1 MATSGT
7 TDGAAGADPPFLDQ
21 EPPHWVASGLSTILV
36 LLFVTAAI
44 AAAIVQIPE
53 TVSGPFVLAPS
64 RGTVALRAPREGIV
78 SEIAA
83 TEGEAVARGQTL
95 FVIQS
100 PPASDRSAELRTVEA
115 QLRGMR
121 ARAEN
126 ARLEYE
132 QQRDATAEEI
142 ATLRVRVQSLARVIA
157 LQEQQVAQTRELA
170 AGYRGAQGGA
180 VGRMEYSRLELDA
193 NRLAEQVEQARGQ
206 REEATRNIS
215 RLLHGAGAHEARYRE
230 TVRALAEEEAAARIR
245 HESLARL
252 PFSTADGL
260 GNLTIPAP
268 CDGAP
273 LRLGVRARGAVVQ
286 AGDALGEFACTGDT
300 LRGEVILPQSGVA
313 RVHPGQ
319 GVRLRYDA
327 FPYQRYG
334 IRFGTVRWVGPAGI
348 PGAADAGAFRALV
361 DVRDREVA
369 TAGTRRA
376 LMAGMAGR
384 ADVVVGRR
392 SLASFAFE
400 PIRQLTESVRE
411 GPSQ

>member
-1 MATSGT
+1 MATPGT
-7 TDGAAGADPPFLDQ
+7 PDGAAQTDPPFLDP
-21 EPPHWVASGLSTILV
+21 EPPHWVANGLSTILV
-36 LLFVTAAI
+36 LLFVTVAI
-44 AAAIVQIPE
+44 AAALVQIPE
-53 TVSGPFVLAPS
+53 TVSGPFVLAPA

-78 SEIAA
+78 SEIGAV
-83 TEGEAVARGQTL
+83 EGEVVPRGQAL

-100 PPASDRSAELRTVEA
+100 PPAADRSADLRTLEG
-115 QLRGMR
+115 QLRGMH

-126 ARLEYE
+126 ARLEFE
-132 QQRDATAEEI
+132 QQRSATAEEI
-142 ATLRVRVQSLARVIA
+142 ATLQGRVKSLARVIA
-157 LQEQQVAQTRELA
+157 LQEQQVTQTRELA

-206 REEATRNIS
+206 REEATRDIS
-215 RLLHGAGAHEARYRE
+215 RLQYTAAARDARYRE
-230 TVRALAEEEAAARIR
+230 TTRALAEEEASAKIR
-245 HESLARL
+245 QESLSRL

-268 CDGAP
+268 CAGAP
-273 LRLGVRARGAVVQ
+273 LRLNVRARGAVVQ
-286 AGDALGEFACTGDT
+286 AGDALGEFACAGDT
-300 LRGEVILPQSGVA
+300 LRGEVTLPQSGVA
-313 RVHPGQ
+313 RVQPGQ

-334 IRFGTVRWVGPAGI
+334 VRFGTVRWVGPAGI
-348 PGAADAGAFRALV
+348 PGAADAGAFRAFV
-361 DVRDREVA
+361 DVRDREVKDQ
-369 TAGTRRA
+369 GTRRA

-400 PIRQLTESVRE
+400 PIRQLQESVRE
-411 GPSQ
+411 GPTQ